1 MTVVCGEVPV
11 LAAAGTLGTVF
22 NYVICI
28 FAIGVIIFA
37 HELGHFLLAKK
48 NGVYVV
54 EFSLGMGPRLLSYK
68 KGETRYSLK
77 LVPFGGSCMMMGEDG
92 GIPDAE
98 PEVDQNEKIS
108 EDRSFQNKSVWAR
121 ISIIAA
127 GPIFNFLLAFL
138 CSVVIIG
145 SIGVDRATLIDVME
159 GYPADEAGIQ
169 AGDTILSLNGR
180 DVTFYRDVTLYLQF
194 CDPTQPVA
202 VTYERDGQTYETEL
216 NFRYDEEDQ
225 KYYLGLVGSSSYR
238 EKVSPLQTLRY
249 SVSDVRYCIEVTFR
263 SLQMLFTGQA
273 SLNDL
278 SGPVGITSVMSETV
292 EAASADGAFYIFLNI
307 LNLMVLI
314 SANLGVVNLLP
325 IPALDGGRLLF
336 LILEAIRGK
345 PVNRE
350 REGMV
355 HIVGMVLL
363 MILMVVVLFNDV
375 RKLIF

>member
-1 MTVVCGEVPV
+1 MTILHGTAPV

-22 NYVICI
+22 NYIISI
-28 FAIGVIIFA
+28 FALGVIIFA

-54 EFSLGMGPRLLSYK
+54 EFSIGMGPRLLSYK
-68 KGETRYSLK
+68 KGETRYSIK

-98 PEVDQNEKIS
+98 PELEQKEEIDE
-108 EDRSFQNKSVWAR
+108 ERSFQNKSVWAR

-127 GPIFNFLLAFL
+127 GPFFNFLLAFL
-138 CSVVIIG
+138 CSVIIVG

-159 GYPADEAGIQ
+159 GYPAAEAGIE
-169 AGDTILSLNGR
+169 AGDTILKLN
-180 DVTFYRDVTLYLQF
+180 DHKVTFYRDVTLYLQF
-194 CDPTQPVA
+194 CDPTEPVS
-202 VTYERDGQTYETEL
+202 VTYERDGEIYETQL
-216 NFRYDEEDQ
+216 NFRYDETEGR
-225 KYYLGLVGSSSYR
+225 YYLGLVGSTSYR
-238 EKVSPLQTLRY
+238 QRVSPFQTLRY
-249 SVSDVRYCIEVTFR
+249 SLSDVRYNIELTFR

-273 SLNDL
+273 SVNDL
-278 SGPVGITSVMSETV
+278 SGPVGITSVMNETV
-292 EAASADGAFYIFLNI
+292 EAAKVDGAFYVFLNI
-307 LNLMVLI
+307 LNLMILI
-314 SANLGVVNLLP
+314 SANLGVMNLLP

-336 LILEAIRGK
+336 LIIEAVRGK

-350 REGMV
+350 REGIV

-363 MILMVVVLFNDV
+363 MLLMVFVLFNDV